1 MDAIKT
7 LNLEPAQI
15 LAIFDQALPDPDVTI
30 SRLRCLGQ
38 TLSGQPVEDV
48 DEETVSW
55 VSQFIPSPMY
65 VNSTLIKEVP
75 EHKHGDVATRLAKEQ
90 LQAIDF
96 GKINGQ
102 QVKDLDAFI
111 DEYGALNVLYA
122 LWCSK
127 GKGIKNPCG
136 WITWSLREGHQ
147 APTGWL
153 PVELREEE
161 APEPVGEPEA
171 VEELSQRTKRPET
184 PEELL
189 PLWEDLQTHVEPLIR
204 PGSFH
209 AWIEPLSLVS
219 IEEDQTLVLWAPDGF
234 AADWVETRFR
244 QPLQRVIRALGYEGY
259 RLTWERRRPC
269 QT

>member
-1 MDAIKT
+1 MDALQA
-7 LNLEPAQI
+7 LNLDPAQI
-15 LAIFDQALPDPDVTI
+15 LAIFDQALDDPDVTV

-38 TLSGQPVEDV
+38 ILSGRQVEDF
-48 DEETVSW
+48 DEETVFW
-55 VSQFIPSPMY
+55 VSQFIPSSMY
-65 VNSTLIKEVP
+65 VSTSSFKEVP
-75 EHKHGDVATRLAKEQ
+75 EHKHGDAATQLAREQ

-111 DEYGALNVLYA
+111 QEHGALHVLYA

-147 APTGWL
+147 APAGWL

-161 APEPVGEPEA
+161 TPEPVEESQA
-171 VEELSQRTKRPET
+171 VEELSQRSERPET

-189 PLWEDLQTHVEPLIR
+189 SLWEDLQAHVEPLIR
-204 PGSFH
+204 PGSFT

-219 IEEDQTLVLWAPDGF
+219 IEENQTLVLWAPDGF
-234 AADWVETRFR
+234 AADWVETRFN
-244 QPLQRVIRALGYEGY
+244 QPLQRVVRALGYEGY
-259 RLTWERRRPC
+259 RFTWERRRPC
-269 QT
+269 QI